1 MVTNLSVLIQLL
13 EDLRANLD
21 FLFGD
26 EVRLS
31 PEYHR
36 VHRSDRTT
44 AQGPGAEY
52 GRLDPS
58 RLQEAQVAHE

>member
-44 AQGPGAEY
+44 VLAAVGKMT
-52 GRLDPS
+52 
-58 RLQEAQVAHE
+58 LQ